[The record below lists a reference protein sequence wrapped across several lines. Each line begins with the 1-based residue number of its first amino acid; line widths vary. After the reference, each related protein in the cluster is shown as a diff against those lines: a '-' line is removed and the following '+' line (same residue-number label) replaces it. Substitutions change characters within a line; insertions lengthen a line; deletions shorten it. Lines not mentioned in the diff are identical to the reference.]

1 MWKAGS
7 CRGRQQWR
15 CRVKEG
21 ARNEQR
27 IRVGDGK
34 YGGFVGR
41 AHQFNA
47 TKQQVKDF
55 INNLRRN
62 ADGTHV

>member
-1 MWKAGS
+1 MWRAGS
-7 CRGRQQWR
+7 GRGKPKFV
-15 CRVKEG
+15 CRVKEA
-21 ARNEQR
+21 ARNEER
-27 IRVGDGK
+27 IRVNDCT
-34 YGGFVGR
+34 FVGR
-41 AHQFNA
+41 AHQFGA